1 MSYFLS
7 EQYQKPKLVE
17 NRTIKR
23 IMEIQP
29 IQSEV
34 KDTFFDDIFK
44 AITEMIKN
52 NYKIIFII
60 IILCLALYWRYYE
73 IQRIKNNKLEY
84 ESDSEYDSDSDSD
97 K

>member
-84 ESDSEYDSDSDSD
+84 ESDSEYDSDSD